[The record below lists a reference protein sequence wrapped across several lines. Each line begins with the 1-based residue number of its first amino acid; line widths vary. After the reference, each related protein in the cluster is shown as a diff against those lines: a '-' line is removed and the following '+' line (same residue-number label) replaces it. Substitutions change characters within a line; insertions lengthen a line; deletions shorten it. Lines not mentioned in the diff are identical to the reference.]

1 MNTVEAYELEKPVW
15 TQEDFEKMGWHDAK
29 VWGMLAN
36 TEEWELLIDLDYIF
50 KWVHP
55 TGDEKYFK
63 FWVAPV
69 TMVFENAYDVKSNI
83 ESQQGEIEVADL
95 HMENPRKT
103 KNGKFTEYTF
113 RFECQEGKIT
123 LTATGYKMYVRQK
136 PKLLQGQSIG
146 FAERGGVNFGREI
159 NAL

>member
-1 MNTVEAYELEKPVW
+1 VETYELEKPVW
-15 TQEDFEKMGWHDAK
+15 AQEDFKVMGWHDSK

-36 TEEWELLIDLDYIF
+36 PDEWEFWVDLDYIF

-55 TGDEKYFK
+55 KEDEKYFK

-69 TMVFENAYDVKSNI
+69 TMVFENAYDVKLDI

-95 HMENPRKT
+95 RMENPRKS

-113 RFECQEGKIT
+113 RFECQEGEIS
-123 LTATGYKMYVRQK
+123 LSATGYKLYVRQK
-136 PKLLQGQSIG
+136 PRLLQGQHLD
-146 FAERGGVNFGREI
+146 FTQRGGVNFGRAL